1 MKKLGELLRTKR
13 EERGTSIEDV
23 ARDTNIPVK
32 HIKAI
37 ERGDTSALPAPI
49 YTRGFVKSLAKY
61 YGIPL
66 EEVKVALDEAFGK
79 EEIKY
84 AEIEP
89 KGIAPEEE
97 ETVKREKEYLRYIL
111 FGVGALFLIV
121 ILMRIFSGGNQKPNG
136 EFVEPE
142 EAIRLGATGI
152 AAELSQDI
160 LVPPEDINPVWAIGR
175 ADSLTLIIKT
185 RGETWLLVEVDY
197 KTRTFKGTVPRGEV
211 RRYRAKNAFFL
222 TIGRPH
228 MVKLWVNGFLIRN
241 IPEKRQRMDLEI
253 NRGNVLQLIQEKP
266 TQTDTLVE
274 KGVIP
279 SDSTKPPPASRGT
292 IRAE

>member
-13 EERGTSIEDV
+13 EERGISIEE
-23 ARDTNIPVK
+23 AAHNTNIPAK
-32 HIKAI
+32 RIKAI
-37 ERGDTSALPAPI
+37 EQGDISALPAPI
-49 YTRGFVKSLAKY
+49 YIRGFVKNLAEY

-66 EEVKVALDEAFGK
+66 EEITPALDEALGR
-79 EEIKY
+79 EEIRY
-84 AEIEP
+84 AKIEP
-89 KGIAPEEE
+89 EEITPEEE
-97 ETVKREKEYLRYIL
+97 ETVKREKRYFRYIL
-111 FGVGALFLIV
+111 FGVGTLFLIV
-121 ILMRIFSGGNQKPNG
+121 ILARIFSGGKQKPNG
-136 EFVEPE
+136 EFIEPE
-142 EAIRLGATGI
+142 EAIRLSATGI

-185 RGETWLLVEVDY
+185 MGETWLLVEVDY
-197 KTRTFKGTVPRGEV
+197 KTRTFKGIVPRGEI

-241 IPEKRQRMDLEI
+241 IPEKRRRMDLEI
-253 NRGNVLQLIQEKP
+253 NRGNVLQLIQERP
-266 TQTDTLVE
+266 SQTDTLVE

-279 SDSTKPPPASRGT
+279 SDSTKPKLESRGT